1 MVENY
6 RTTNPRTPRV
16 LTMWIKSERLAFDR
30 KPSLAVEE
38 LLTLLPTERVGD
50 ISPSDESFKVFR
62 KISYNFN
69 NVSEV
74 WIGLMRFIG
83 IPDFSIEQ
91 AILGS
96 LAVAL
101 DNENV
106 RVGLHQTGDDSNRK
120 NTIEVFCL
128 DEPDYQ
134 GFIKYEA
141 DRLRLSIPPSI
152 FSAFVN
158 RHLSLYQKSCS
169 YLSQIL
175 VIPAVETEEETAI
188 ETEEDIRKSKPKA
201 FDLLGVGEEVEKV
214 EEDEEF
220 EEEEEKDDEGE
231 YEGFEGDGLEF

>member
-1 MVENY
+1 MVANY

-16 LTMWIKSERLAFDR
+16 LTKWIKSERLAFDR
-30 KPSLAVEE
+30 KPSLAVDK
-38 LLTLLPTERVGD
+38 LLKLLPTERVGD
-50 ISPSDESFKVFR
+50 ISPSHEAFKIFR
-62 KISYNFN
+62 KIAYDFN

-101 DNENV
+101 DKENV

-141 DRLRLSIPPSI
+141 DHLRLSIPPSI

-158 RHLSLYQKSCS
+158 RRLSLYEESCS
-169 YLSQIL
+169 YLSQVL
-175 VIPAVETEEETAI
+175 VIPGVETEEETAI
-188 ETEEDIRKSKPKA
+188 ETEEEIRKPESKA
-201 FDLLGVGEEVEKV
+201 LDLLGVGGEVKKV

-220 EEEEEKDDEGE
+220 EEEDE
-231 YEGFEGDGLEF
+231 YGLEF

>member
-6 RTTNPRTPRV
+6 RTKEPRTPRV
-16 LTMWIKSERLAFDR
+16 LTMWVKSERLAFDR
-30 KPSLAVEE
+30 KPSLTVEE
-38 LLTLLPTERVGD
+38 LLKLLPIERVGD

-74 WIGLMRFIG
+74 WIGLMRFLG

-120 NTIEVFCL
+120 NVIEVFCL

-158 RHLSLYQKSCS
+158 RHLSLYQKHCS

-175 VIPAVETEEETAI
+175 VIPAVETEEE
-188 ETEEDIRKSKPKA
+188 IRKPEPTA
-201 FDLLGVGEEVEKV
+201 FDLLGVGEEVKKV

-220 EEEEEKDDEGE
+220 EEDEEKDDEGE
-231 YEGFEGDGLEF
+231 YEGFEEDGIEF